1 VRHRYGPPIV
11 DVWVL
16 VGVAGAV
23 LVAAAAQQLAG
34 FGFALMA
41 MPVLS
46 VLVGPKDAVAISA
59 VASLA
64 GGAVMAYRLRPLIDR
79 PVLLRLV
86 CGALPGLPI
95 GVIGLRRLPED
106 PLRVAVGVVVLV
118 MVGVLAT
125 GVRRRARGPKAEV
138 LAGFASGILGTSIGI
153 SGPPVVVVLQA
164 GGQEQHAFRATIVAF
179 FVVSNV
185 VTLPLVL
192 LSGAVDTGRW
202 PAAAA
207 AVPAALVGTLAVE
220 RVASRVPP
228 DRFRRLVLALLVV
241 AALVTLASA
250 VV

>member
-1 VRHRYGPPIV
+1 
-11 DVWVL
+11 
-16 VGVAGAV
+16 
-23 LVAAAAQQLAG
+23 
-34 FGFALMA
+34 
-41 MPVLS
+41 
-46 VLVGPKDAVAISA
+46 
-59 VASLA
+59 
-64 GGAVMAYRLRPLIDR
+64 
-79 PVLLRLV
+79 
-86 CGALPGLPI
+86 
-95 GVIGLRRLPED
+95 
-106 PLRVAVGVVVLV
+106 
-118 MVGVLAT
+118 
-125 GVRRRARGPKAEV
+125 
-138 LAGFASGILGTSIGI
+138 
-153 SGPPVVVVLQA
+153 
-164 GGQEQHAFRATIVAF
+164 VAF